1 MSLRTAALFCAIA
14 LAPYTHTSSRVDAAA
29 ADASDATRGVDQQPQ
44 AQLAEQ
50 PGAGELNELNLIGAA
65 DGVPLPTEADMLAH
79 VAEWERRVAAA
90 DPAVWE
96 AQIRQ
101 HRAGHAAGKRRRLQ
115 EEQQEEAAR
124 NWDLETLGDLDVD
137 NTRSVLDQ
145 PAAVRIGEAGAGGST
160 ICNDPLASN
169 TGSSFTCTYECDD
182 LTDHYFPGEAAET
195 TCFIYNV
202 ATGQWPQDG
211 FMSEKK
217 DKLLWHIFAD
227 ETNPTQAVEFT
238 GEQRDF

>member
-14 LAPYTHTSSRVDAAA
+14 LAPYTHSRVDAAA

-44 AQLAEQ
+44 AQLTEQ

-79 VAEWERRVAAA
+79 VAEWERRVVAA

-101 HRAGHAAGKRRRLQ
+101 HRAGHAAGKRHRRLQ
-115 EEQQEEAAR
+115 EEQEEEAAR

-137 NTRSVLDQ
+137 TWRSVLDQ
-145 PAAVRIGEAGAGGST
+145 PAAVRIGEAGLVDQRSATIRWRATRAPVSHAPTSATISRTTISPVRPRRPRASST
-160 ICNDPLASN
+160 TWPPAS
-169 TGSSFTCTYECDD
+169 GRRMVS
-182 LTDHYFPGEAAET
+182 
-195 TCFIYNV
+195 
-202 ATGQWPQDG
+202 
-211 FMSEKK
+211 
-217 DKLLWHIFAD
+217 
-227 ETNPTQAVEFT
+227 
-238 GEQRDF
+238 